1 LVAVAV
7 VLLALFGAAAI
18 GAGDFLGGH
27 AGRRIGYRQAV
38 VIAYATVAVLALL
51 AAPFQEGQ
59 PTTRALYWGVAA
71 GAVALVATEALFSG
85 IGRGRPAV
93 VTPIS
98 AVGAAALAALIDLTL
113 LDGDLGWLLA
123 AGLAAGAIAVLL
135 VTRDKSAEGGP
146 LSFSLI
152 TGAAAAVGT
161 GLFYVAI
168 DVTATEAGTWL
179 FVPGGLTVAVLGY
192 GLMRLEGR
200 RWNSDGSG
208 WAVVSGTAVA
218 ASALA
223 ISAAVTRGSLIV
235 VAALVS
241 LYPAVTVL
249 LAGIVWR
256 HRPNRVQWLGLGVAI
271 VAVGLL
277 SQ

>member
-1 LVAVAV
+1 
-7 VLLALFGAAAI
+7 
-18 GAGDFLGGH
+18 
-27 AGRRIGYRQAV
+27 
-38 VIAYATVAVLALL
+38 
-51 AAPFQEGQ
+51 
-59 PTTRALYWGVAA
+59 
-71 GAVALVATEALFSG
+71 
-85 IGRGRPAV
+85 
-93 VTPIS
+93 
-98 AVGAAALAALIDLTL
+98 
-113 LDGDLGWLLA
+113 
-123 AGLAAGAIAVLL
+123 
-135 VTRDKSAEGGP
+135 
-146 LSFSLI
+146 
-152 TGAAAAVGT
+152 
-161 GLFYVAI
+161 
-168 DVTATEAGTWL
+168 L

>member
-1 LVAVAV
+1 MAVIVLALVAAV
-7 VLLALFGAAAI
+7 AI

-38 VIAYATVAVLALL
+38 VIAYATVALLALI
-51 AAPFQEGQ
+51 AAPAQEGRL
-59 PTTRALYWGVAA
+59 TANALYWGVA
-71 GAVALVATEALFSG
+71 GGIVALGATEALFSG

-93 VTPIS
+93 VTPVS
-98 AVGAAALAALIDLTL
+98 AVGAAALASTVDLAF
-113 LDGDLGWLLA
+113 LDGDVSWLLA
-123 AGLAAGAIAVLL
+123 AGLATGAVAVLL
-135 VTRDKSAEGGP
+135 VTRDNSAEGGP
-146 LSFSLI
+146 ISFSLA

-168 DVTATEAGTWL
+168 DVTAEDAGTWV
-179 FVPGGLTVAVLGY
+179 FVPAGLTIAVLGY
-192 GLMRLEGR
+192 GLMRLGGHSWKR
-200 RWNSDGSG
+200 PGSG
-208 WAVVSGTAVA
+208 WAVLSGAAVA
-218 ASALA
+218 VSALA
-223 ISAAVTRGSLIV
+223 ISIAVTRGSLIV

-256 HRPNRVQWLGLGVAI
+256 HRPNRMQWLGLAVAL
-271 VAVGLL
+271 VAVWLL

>member
-1 LVAVAV
+1 VAV
-7 VLLALFGAAAI
+7 VLLALFAATAL

-27 AGRRIGYRQAV
+27 AGRRVGYRQAV
-38 VIAYATVAVLALL
+38 VVAYATVAALALL
-51 AAPFQEGQ
+51 ATPLQAGQ
-59 PTTRALYWGVAA
+59 LTAKAVYWGVAA
-71 GAVALVATEALFSG
+71 GVVALGATEALFSG

-98 AVGAAALAALIDLTL
+98 AVGAAALAAVVDLAA
-113 LDGDLGWLLA
+113 LDGDLGWVLA
-123 AGLAAGAIAVLL
+123 AGLATGAVAVLL
-135 VTRDKSAEGGP
+135 VTRDESAEGGP
-146 LSFSLI
+146 LSFSLV

-168 DVTATEAGTWL
+168 DVTAEEAGPWL
-179 FVPGGLTVAVLGY
+179 FVPAGLTVAALGY
-192 GLMRLEGR
+192 GLMRLSGH
-200 RWNSDGSG
+200 RWKSRGSG
-208 WAVVSGTAVA
+208 WAALSGIAVA

-223 ISAAVTRGSLIV
+223 ISIAVTRGSLIV

-249 LAGIVWR
+249 LAAAIWR
-256 HRPNRVQWLGLGVAI
+256 QRPNWVQWLGLGVAV

-277 SQ
+277 SQQ

>member
-1 LVAVAV
+1 MTVI
-7 VLLALFGAAAI
+7 LLALFAAVAI

-38 VIAYATVAVLALL
+38 VIAYATVAALALV
-51 AAPFQEGQ
+51 AAPLQEGRL
-59 PTTRALYWGVAA
+59 TSRAIYWGVGA
-71 GAVALVATEALFSG
+71 GIVALVATEALFSG

-98 AVGAAALAALIDLTL
+98 AVGAAALAAAVDLAL
-113 LDGDLGWLLA
+113 LDGSLNWVLA
-123 AGLAAGAIAVLL
+123 GGIATGAVAVLL
-135 VTRDKSAEGGP
+135 VTRDDSAEGGP
-146 LSFSLI
+146 LSFSIIAGTL
-152 TGAAAAVGT
+152 AAIGT

-168 DVTATEAGTWL
+168 DVTAEEAGAWL
-179 FVPGGLTVAVLGY
+179 FVPAGVTIAVVGV
-192 GLMRLEGR
+192 GLMRLGGQGWER
-200 RWNSDGSG
+200 RGMG
-208 WAVVSGTAVA
+208 WAMLAGIAVA

-223 ISAAVTRGSLIV
+223 ISVAVTRGSLVV

-249 LAGIVWR
+249 LAGLVWG
-256 HRPNRVQWLGLGVAI
+256 HRPNRLQWLGLAVAI

-277 SQ
+277 SR